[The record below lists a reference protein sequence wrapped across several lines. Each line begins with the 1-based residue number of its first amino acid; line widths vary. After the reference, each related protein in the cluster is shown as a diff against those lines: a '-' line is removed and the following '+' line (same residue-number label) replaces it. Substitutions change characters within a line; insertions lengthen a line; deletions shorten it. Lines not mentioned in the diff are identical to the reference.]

1 MNEDERAHRGRGG
14 GRERHG
20 AAGERQR
27 LVLVALGRDDPRL
40 QPERE
45 GEDLGRAVGA
55 EQLLGPVDSGPR
67 GVAVAELDL
76 DEPERDGRARRPE
89 RRARREMALDRPDVE
104 RAGGS
109 EAGLA
114 GERTGPEAGIR
125 RAEPRVA
132 VGLGEARRGFAPGAR
147 RGCLPRIVE
156 QRRGGGR
163 IG

>member
-14 GRERHG
+14 GREPHG

-104 RAGGS
+104 RPAARQRAWQASAQAQKPGSAGPS
-109 EAGLA
+109 
-114 GERTGPEAGIR
+114 R
-125 RAEPRVA
+125 RVA